1 MGWGM
6 ALLAGVICGLTG
18 AVLTAIA
25 GDAIVR
31 LFRISSF
38 EGGAGYAVVFLF
50 IPLGFVVGLA
60 TGTIVMRVAAPSGT
74 APFLMYLV
82 LGMLTTLALLAGGY
96 GLYYLSQDRPPRIGG
111 KELTLETE
119 VRLRLKP
126 GETIDSVAVRVSLL
140 GSGKDN
146 RYLDAGA
153 ARPSDEAAPEG
164 GIVIPA
170 SGGIYS
176 HCSTRTLSIQR
187 YGGLYESFDL
197 PLAATPSIA
206 DTAWS
211 DWAKSRWWNINDPA
225 QQASVEPCEARWRVR
240 IGQ

>member
-1 MGWGM
+1 MGWGL
-6 ALLAGVICGLTG
+6 ALLAGLVCGLAG
-18 AVLTAIA
+18 AVLTAFA

-31 LFRISSF
+31 LFRISNF
-38 EGGAGYAVVFLF
+38 EGAAGYAVAFLF
-50 IPLGFVVGLA
+50 IPLGFAVGLA
-60 TGTIVMRVAAPSGT
+60 TGTIVMRVAMPSGPG
-74 APFLMYLV
+74 PFVLHLV
-82 LGMLTTLALLAGGY
+82 LGILITLSLLAAGY

-111 KELTLETE
+111 QELALEAE

-126 GETIDSVAVRVSLL
+126 GETIDSVAVKVSLQ

-146 RYLDAGA
+146 HYLDTGE
-153 ARPSDEAAPEG
+153 ARSPDEGVPEG
-164 GIVIPA
+164 RIVIPA

-176 HCSTRTLSIQR
+176 HCSTRTLSVQR

-211 DWAKSRWWNINDPA
+211 DWAKSRWWNINDSA
-225 QQASVEPCEARWRVR
+225 QQASVEPCEARWRIR